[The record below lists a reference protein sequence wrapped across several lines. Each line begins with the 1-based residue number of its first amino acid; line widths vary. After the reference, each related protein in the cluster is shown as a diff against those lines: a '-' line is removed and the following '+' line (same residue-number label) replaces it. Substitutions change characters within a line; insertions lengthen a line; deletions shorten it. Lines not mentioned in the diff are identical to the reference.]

1 MKYAFAFF
9 VWLGTLSLSAQQTFT
24 DRLQQ
29 VVESAGRI
37 ILHQEKSITD
47 LVNGLTGKPSQGSD
61 KPSRRGQIDSTG
73 LQNSDTMAVDSLLLG
88 QKVKINGYRI
98 QVYFG
103 DNSRKGKTDYR
114 NSRAYDHGG
123 HQLAKPVN
131 TDNAYKRGY
140 HHINKSCGYR
150 TYDYAQHTKLHSR
163 GTRKRGGHR
172 AYKSKGRTQKY
183 RAFLLGERK
192 IHKCAHTCAEH
203 CGGGGKSV
211 ADYHGNSDRCRQY
224 RQHLLKGKNDYLP
237 CFRLSFNIIDKLH
250 YTSLRLSSNYHI
262 HRFILAYF
270 GKNVNNNKIFQ
281 LILVYY

>member
-103 DNSRKGKTDYR
+103 DNSRKGKTEA
-114 NSRAYDHGG
+114 RAAGLRFKKYFPALSIYVSFVSPHWLCRAGDF
-123 HQLAKPVN
+123 
-131 TDNAYKRGY
+131 
-140 HHINKSCGYR
+140 R
-150 TYDYAQHTKLHSR
+150 TMEEVSEVLRQIRQMGIFREAVIV
-163 GTRKRGGHR
+163 
-172 AYKSKGRTQKY
+172 KSK
-183 RAFLLGERK
+183 
-192 IHKCAHTCAEH
+192 I
-203 CGGGGKSV
+203 
-211 ADYHGNSDRCRQY
+211 
-224 RQHLLKGKNDYLP
+224 
-237 CFRLSFNIIDKLH
+237 
-250 YTSLRLSSNYHI
+250 
-262 HRFILAYF
+262 
-270 GKNVNNNKIFQ
+270 NVRM
-281 LILVYY
+281 